1 MSITVEVRGGN
12 LEKAMR
18 VLKKKVQ
25 KAGIIK
31 DLRAKQ
37 YFSKPSEI
45 KREKAKERAKVIRK
59 AQKANDEMLGY
70 KYVKALKLKKFRDSM
85 PSVLMLYILLLL
97 GNS

>member
-12 LEKAMR
+12 LEKALR

-25 KAGIIK
+25 KAGIVK
-31 DLRAKQ
+31 DIRAKQ

-59 AQKANDEMLGY
+59 AQKVNDELLGY
-70 KYVKALKLKKFRDSM
+70 KWVKGVKVKK
-85 PSVLMLYILLLL
+85 I
-97 GNS
+97 

>member
-31 DLRAKQ
+31 DIRNKR

-59 AQKANDEMLGY
+59 AQKANDELLGY
-70 KYVKALKLKKFRDSM
+70 KLSL
-85 PSVLMLYILLLL
+85 IHI
-97 GNS
+97 